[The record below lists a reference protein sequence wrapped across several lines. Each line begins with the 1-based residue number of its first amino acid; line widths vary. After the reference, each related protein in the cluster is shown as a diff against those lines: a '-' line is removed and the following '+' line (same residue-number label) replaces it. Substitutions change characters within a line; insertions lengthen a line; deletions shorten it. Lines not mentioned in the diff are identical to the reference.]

1 MAEEDT
7 VDYEEEEVKEMR
19 KGRGS
24 QRSFLSLCH
33 VQTAVISSIAPLD
46 IGHENKGGSEE
57 DRGGSF
63 ERVESARS
71 RGVAERCK

>member
-24 QRSFLSLCH
+24 QRSILSIKFRLQLLIHC
-33 VQTAVISSIAPLD
+33 SPLD
-46 IGHENKGGSEE
+46 VGHGNKGGTEE